1 MSDFASSI
9 PDDAPEFMRA
19 ALALAARGLGA
30 VWPNPAVG
38 CVIVKNGRV
47 IARGWTQPGGRPHA
61 ETEALTRAG
70 TAALGATAHVTL
82 EPCSHTGQTGPCADA
97 LIAAGVSCVVGAMED
112 PDPRV
117 SGRGYAKLEAA
128 GIRVVRDRFADEA
141 KALNAGFVLRV
152 TAHRPLFTLKTAT
165 TLDGRIATA
174 TGESQ
179 WITGEAAR
187 AAGQLLRLQ
196 HDAIMVG
203 SNTALADDPTLT
215 MRVPGA
221 AVEPRRPRIVVD
233 ARLRLLPSS
242 RLVQTLHLAPLWVVT
257 QMGHASHLKA
267 PLEDAGVT
275 LIEVHSAGAGGGVDI
290 AGAARALAE
299 RGLTRVLVE
308 GGGRLSA
315 SLLKADLVD
324 QVAWFR
330 APSIAGGDGLPAIAG
345 LGVEAVEGLFAFER
359 RSVVAWGADS
369 LEILARRR

>member
-1 MSDFASSI
+1 MSGAS
-9 PDDAPEFMRA
+9 DDAPEFMRA
-19 ALALAARGLGA
+19 ALALAARGLGNT
-30 VWPNPAVG
+30 WPNPAVG

-70 TAALGATAHVTL
+70 ADAKGATAHVTL

-97 LIAAGVSCVVGAMED
+97 LIAAGIKCVVGAMED

-141 KALNAGFVLRV
+141 KALNAGFILRV
-152 TAHRPLFTLKTAT
+152 TQQRPLFTLKTAT
-165 TLDGRIATA
+165 TLDGRIATV

-179 WITGEAAR
+179 GITGEAAR

-221 AVEPRRPRIVVD
+221 SEEPRRPRVVVD

-242 RLVQTLHLAPLWVVT
+242 RLVQTLSLAPLWVVT
-257 QMGHASHLKA
+257 QMGHASDVKE
-267 PLEDAGVT
+267 PLVDAGVI
-275 LIEVHSAGAGGGVDI
+275 LIEVHAAGEGGGVDI
-290 AGAARALAE
+290 IETAQVLAE
-299 RGLTRVLVE
+299 RGLTRILVE

-315 SLLKADLVD
+315 SLLQADLID
-324 QVAWFR
+324 RVAWFR
-330 APSIAGGDGLPAIAG
+330 APCIVGGDGLPAIAG
-345 LGVEAVEGLFAFER
+345 LGVQAVDELFAFER
-359 RSVVAWGADS
+359 QSTASWGVDS
-369 LEILARRR
+369 LEILTRRR